1 MQRKKTMLSN
11 NLDLSAHRPFHNI
24 IVSSSNCKKNHR
36 YGHRVCK
43 TELGVL
49 NESN

>member
-24 IVSSSNCKKNHR
+24 IVSSSNYKKIIDMDIEFVRQNW
-36 YGHRVCK
+36 VF
-43 TELGVL
+43 
-49 NESN
+49 